1 MNNSLIDQSN
11 WSRPFSL
18 VVMMPDLESGRP
30 GFASRPGHLA
40 GSSYSIHAGL
50 YLLLLQLVPGTRMSL
65 LSQKVP
71 GLKFDIS

>member
-1 MNNSLIDQSN
+1 MHNSLIDQSN

-30 GFASRPGHLA
+30 GFASRPGHSA

-50 YLLLLQLVPGTRMSL
+50 
-65 LSQKVP
+65 
-71 GLKFDIS
+71 